1 MIELNIT
8 SGGSGFTQLIRK
20 LGRKW
25 LIWVK
30 EKAFKERR
38 DGPIFICW

>member
-1 MIELNIT
+1 MIELKIT
-8 SGGSGFTQLIRK
+8 SGESGYTQLIRK

-30 EKAFKERR
+30 EKAFKVKR
-38 DGPIFICW
+38 DGHIFIHW